1 MPPRHILVQKVPYSR
16 PNGLGQLRPP
26 FFVAQQHPDRVNNA
40 ITYLPCQCYHLP
52 TYAFSRAEHQSIY
65 LPKQQVPPLSV
76 PLYRVISPLRA
87 LINKLTINWRYLPL
101 QQSKAI
107 CATLLLPTSP
117 PGDRWIPHPRLLLRR
132 LGGWGIPDSRC
143 VYSVG
148 LEGRPAGGVVEAV
161 ARPEWPFAAEP
172 VPSGGGALLGA
183 ATRRP
188 PSPRPQVPGS
198 RRRGVSSPDLA
209 WRRIWISSLEKKL
222 AGWCIAAV
230 SAAQGVRS
238 SVVRRLPSCRGAVS
252 HPWRRVEQVQW
263 RATGPLWSSAKL
275 GSREGPP
282 CNFFVSLDL
291 SVMNGASI

>member
-1 MPPRHILVQKVPYSR
+1 LVQKVPCSM

-26 FFVAQQHPDRVNNA
+26 FFVAQQHPDRVDNA

-87 LINKLTINWRYLPL
+87 LINKLTINLRYLPL

-172 VPSGGGALLGA
+172 VPSGGGALRGA

-188 PSPRPQVPGS
+188 PSPSLQVPGS
-198 RRRGVSSPDLA
+198 RRRGVSSLDLA
-209 WRRIWISSLEKKL
+209 WRRIWKDLEFREEACRLVHRGGVGGSGCPFFGSPATSQLQRSCLPSMASSG
-222 AGWCIAAV
+222 AGAVARHRAAV
-230 SAAQGVRS
+230 VGEAG
-238 SVVRRLPSCRGAVS
+238 
-252 HPWRRVEQVQW
+252 
-263 RATGPLWSSAKL
+263 
-275 GSREGPP
+275 
-282 CNFFVSLDL
+282 
-291 SVMNGASI
+291 I